1 MPPKRSRLIA
11 ALVNIAAALGGVLGV
26 SALIRR
32 LAGSEPSA
40 PSESTPPQQATQGRH
55 METRAVV
62 SAEPRTPTT
71 APLTVGHSIEMGE
84 VERGAARTYDVPD
97 HPPAITQVQIR
108 PGWQRVEHIHLP
120 EPTYWPA
127 VMALGIVF
135 IAWGIVTS
143 WLITGVG
150 LILLGVALAGWIGDI
165 QHERH

>member
-1 MPPKRSRLIA
+1 MPPKRSPLVT

-26 SALIRR
+26 SAMIRK
-32 LAGSEPSA
+32 LAGSQPAA
-40 PSESTPPQQATQGRH
+40 PFESTPSQLTTFQPVVPSGSTRPQQMTEGSTMRIR
-55 METRAVV
+55 E
-62 SAEPRTPTT
+62 E
-71 APLTVGHSIEMGE
+71 
-84 VERGAARTYDVPD
+84 ERGAAKTYDVPD
-97 HPPAITQVQIR
+97 HPPAATPVETR

-135 IAWGIVTS
+135 LAWGIVAS

-150 LILLGVALAGWIGDI
+150 LIMFAVALAGWIGDI